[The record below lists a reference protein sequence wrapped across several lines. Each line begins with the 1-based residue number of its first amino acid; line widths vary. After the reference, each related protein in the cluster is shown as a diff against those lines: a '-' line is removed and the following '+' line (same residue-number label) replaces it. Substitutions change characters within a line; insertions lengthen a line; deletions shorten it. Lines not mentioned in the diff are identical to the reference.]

1 MVGQS
6 KLLEA
11 ENDELATGD
20 TPAIGGTGDTP
31 ATPAIGGTPWQEV
44 QSRELRL
51 DDLREQACQLEMHV
65 SGLTARIYL
74 LRLEHDRYRDSPKI
88 QAEISTKLTELYDE
102 FDSCFDLRHAFAT
115 KVDEELRA
123 DVEPEVPSST
133 VGDKHL
139 LYAEVRCRSS
149 PQRHFEI
156 WVYCF
161 FVTAANLPQ
170 GRTPRSMWPQRRR
183 AGLWRHDRRCFFH

>member
-44 QSRELRL
+44 QSRESRL
-51 DDLREQACQLEMHV
+51 DALREQACQLEMHV
-65 SGLTARIYL
+65 SGLTARILL
-74 LRLEHDRYRDSPKI
+74 LRLEHDRYEDPEI
-88 QAEISTKLTELYDE
+88 QAQINTKLTELYDKLE
-102 FDSCFDLRHAFAT
+102 SCLDLRHSFAT
-115 KVDEELRA
+115 TVDEVLGA
-123 DVEPEVPSST
+123 DVKPKVPSST

-139 LYAEVRCRSS
+139 PHAEVRCRSS
-149 PQRHFEI
+149 PRRHFEI

-161 FVTAANLPQ
+161 FVTAANLPP
-170 GRTPRSMWPQRRR
+170 GRIPRSMWPQRRR
-183 AGLWRHDRRCFFH
+183 AACRRQIEH